1 MRENTSSIGP
11 TRKLLM
17 FQEEK
22 MLKAKPLLPGKNI
35 MEPTRDGR
43 SSILTRRKR
52 KKLRDL
58 MKIPVSTETDHS
70 ISDPDSQ

>member
-1 MRENTSSIGP
+1 
-11 TRKLLM
+11 
-17 FQEEK
+17 